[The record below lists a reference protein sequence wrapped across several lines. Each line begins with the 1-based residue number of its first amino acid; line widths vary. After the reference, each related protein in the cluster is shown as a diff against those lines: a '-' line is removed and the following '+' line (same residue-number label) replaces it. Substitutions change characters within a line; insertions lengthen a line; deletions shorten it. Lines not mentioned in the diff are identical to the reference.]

1 MSFQRAIRSS
11 VGMATEDDSSD
22 LEFPARRIAPMRIG
36 STNEI
41 VLAIDALIK
50 GNLVIYSS

>member
-22 LEFPARRIAPMRIG
+22 LEFPARRIVPMRIG